1 MEFDSMQ
8 SATVGASNESR
19 LQKVLE
25 TAEHFIAL
33 SGLEGASMRQISA
46 AAGYANSNTVQYHFG
61 DKYSLVDAIL
71 EWRCAEQEDRRA
83 VLLHQLLQ
91 RTAHPGAAELLKV
104 IINPILEVRDDEG
117 RRIHAHLLLKIM
129 YLNRFANKE
138 VWQISTPA
146 TLESI
151 RLLHGYAPHLH
162 MDLFRTRVSRISAMI
177 LQLVV
182 NNDFAKLDG
191 IATPPEEIML
201 EDAYSVALAGLQ
213 AVVPV
218 ATEMWFSRYR
228 RAKG

>member
-1 MEFDSMQ
+1 MTQPAAGGS
-8 SATVGASNESR
+8 SNEKR

-25 TAEHFIAL
+25 TAEHLIAL

-46 AAGYANSNTVQYHFG
+46 SAGYTNSNTVQYHFG

-71 EWRCAEQEDRRA
+71 EWRCAELEERRN
-83 VLLHQLLQ
+83 VLLRELLQ
-91 RTAHPGAAELLKV
+91 RTPHPGAAELLKV
-104 IINPILEVRDDEG
+104 IIDPILEVRDGDG

-146 TLESI
+146 TLKSI
-151 RLLHGYAPHLH
+151 HLLHGYAPHLH

-182 NNDFAKLDG
+182 NNDLAMLDN
-191 IATPPEEIML
+191 IAAPPEEIML
-201 EDAYSVALAGLQ
+201 EDAYSIALAGLQ
-213 AVVPV
+213 AVVPI
-218 ATEMWFSRYR
+218 ATEMWFSRYGR
-228 RAKG
+228 PKG